1 MNESLLDM
9 IKQGTKDNIVPSKH
23 IEELVPLE
31 KKDET
36 LKENVEKSE
45 VVTQPIELP
54 LISLS
59 DWFIEYAAKIQ
70 SVRIVKVV
78 AAGVNSK
85 KSIVVTVPET
95 RGEKDSTSEADSRE
109 LMVIKKCLAKQ
120 VVNLPPWVVDVF
132 DHDILRIIYQCDDHG
147 IFIKSYCLKNGLIN
161 VFCLQV
167 GNQLVPYGRDR
178 LRKGSKIIKVP
189 IPDFT
194 SITNK
199 LKESA
204 DVQRIHLLYKQ
215 VEKQMESIKTNFEA
229 VSWLNSRQE
238 GVIDVNHLMQLDD
251 TIIYIMS
258 N

>member
-1 MNESLLDM
+1 MSESLLDM
-9 IKQGTKDNIVPSKH
+9 IKQGPKSTTVPSKQ

-31 KKDET
+31 KKEET
-36 LKENVEKSE
+36 LGEVPERSE
-45 VVTQPIELP
+45 VVVQPIELP

-59 DWFIEYAAKIQ
+59 DWFIEYSSRIQ

-78 AAGVNSK
+78 AAGVNPK

-109 LMVIKKCLAKQ
+109 LMVVKKCLTKQ
-120 VVNLPPWVVDVF
+120 VINLPPWVVDVF
-132 DHDILRIIYQCDDHG
+132 DHDILRIIYRCDDHG

-167 GNQLVPYGRDR
+167 VNQLVPYDRDR
-178 LRKGSKIIKVP
+178 LRKGSKVIKVP
-189 IPDFT
+189 MPNFT
-194 SITNK
+194 GITNK
-199 LKESA
+199 LKEPA
-204 DVQRIHLLYKQ
+204 DVQKIHLLYKQ

-229 VSWLNSRQE
+229 VTWLNTRQE